1 MTKSSSMAAYIAVTS
16 AYWAFMLSDGALRML
31 VLLHFHTL
39 GFSPVQLAYLFILY
53 EIAGIVTNLS
63 AGWVAARFGLAS
75 TLYAGLSLQIIA
87 LLALLQLSPDWSI
100 WASVTY
106 VMFAQGLSGVA
117 KDLSK
122 MSAKSA
128 VKLLAPTADGGL
140 FRWVAILTGSKN
152 AVKGLGFFLGAAALG
167 KFGFHAVVQGMAVFL
182 GVILVILILR
192 MPAGL
197 PAGRRNTKFKEVFSR
212 NKNVNWL
219 SVARVFLFGAR
230 DVWFVVGIPIYFY
243 AVLSDGSTEGN
254 RNAFFLIGGFMAIWI
269 ILYGLVQG
277 NAHKIL
283 RAATRGPSALIQDAA
298 RWARILLSV
307 PICLSLFLYLR
318 PDATMPNATVV
329 VIALLIFGA
338 IFAVNSSLHSY
349 LILEFSAGSR
359 VTMDVGFYYM
369 ANACGRLIG
378 TLLSG
383 LSYQIGG
390 VDACLGV
397 AASMLVISATAASR
411 LKSS

>member
-1 MTKSSSMAAYIAVTS
+1 M
-16 AYWAFMLSDGALRML
+16 
-31 VLLHFHTL
+31 
-39 GFSPVQLAYLFILY
+39 
-53 EIAGIVTNLS
+53 
-63 AGWVAARFGLAS
+63 
-75 TLYAGLSLQIIA
+75 
-87 LLALLQLSPDWSI
+87 
-100 WASVTY
+100 
-106 VMFAQGLSGVA
+106 
-117 KDLSK
+117 
-122 MSAKSA
+122 
-128 VKLLAPTADGGL
+128 
-140 FRWVAILTGSKN
+140 
-152 AVKGLGFFLGAAALG
+152 
-167 KFGFHAVVQGMAVFL
+167 
-182 GVILVILILR
+182 
-192 MPAGL
+192 
-197 PAGRRNTKFKEVFSR
+197 
-212 NKNVNWL
+212 
-219 SVARVFLFGAR
+219 ARVFLFGAR

-269 ILYGLVQG
+269 IFYGLVQG

-298 RWARILLSV
+298 RWARILLNV

-318 PDATMPNATVV
+318 PDATMLNATVV

-349 LILEFSAGSR
+349 LILELSAGAR

-390 VDACLGV
+390 VGACLGV
-397 AASMLVISATAASR
+397 AASMLVISALAASR

>member
-1 MTKSSSMAAYIAVTS
+1 
-16 AYWAFMLSDGALRML
+16 
-31 VLLHFHTL
+31 
-39 GFSPVQLAYLFILY
+39 
-53 EIAGIVTNLS
+53 
-63 AGWVAARFGLAS
+63 
-75 TLYAGLSLQIIA
+75 
-87 LLALLQLSPDWSI
+87 
-100 WASVTY
+100 
-106 VMFAQGLSGVA
+106 
-117 KDLSK
+117 
-122 MSAKSA
+122 
-128 VKLLAPTADGGL
+128 
-140 FRWVAILTGSKN
+140 
-152 AVKGLGFFLGAAALG
+152 
-167 KFGFHAVVQGMAVFL
+167 
-182 GVILVILILR
+182 
-192 MPAGL
+192 
-197 PAGRRNTKFKEVFSR
+197 
-212 NKNVNWL
+212 
-219 SVARVFLFGAR
+219 VARVFLFGAR

>member
-1 MTKSSSMAAYIAVTS
+1 
-16 AYWAFMLSDGALRML
+16 
-31 VLLHFHTL
+31 
-39 GFSPVQLAYLFILY
+39 
-53 EIAGIVTNLS
+53 
-63 AGWVAARFGLAS
+63 
-75 TLYAGLSLQIIA
+75 
-87 LLALLQLSPDWSI
+87 
-100 WASVTY
+100 
-106 VMFAQGLSGVA
+106 
-117 KDLSK
+117 
-122 MSAKSA
+122 
-128 VKLLAPTADGGL
+128 
-140 FRWVAILTGSKN
+140 LTGSKN
-152 AVKGLGFFLGAAALG
+152 AVKGFGFFLGAAALG
-167 KFGFHAVVQGMAVFL
+167 EFGFHAVVQGMAVFL
-182 GVILVILILR
+182 GVILMILILR

-197 PAGRRNTKFKEVFSR
+197 PAGRRNAKFKEFFSR

-318 PDATMPNATVV
+318 PDATMPNATVI

-390 VDACLGV
+390 VGACLGV
-397 AASMLVISATAASR
+397 AASMLIMSALAASR